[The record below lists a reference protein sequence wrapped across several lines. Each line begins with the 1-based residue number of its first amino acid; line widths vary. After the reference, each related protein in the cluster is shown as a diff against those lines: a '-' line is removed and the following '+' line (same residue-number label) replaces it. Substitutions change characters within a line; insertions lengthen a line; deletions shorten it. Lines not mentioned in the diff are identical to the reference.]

1 MNARAT
7 LPIEK
12 TARLVSRALGCS
24 PEDLAAGL
32 RPARADE
39 LNAVLDLRRQV
50 IGDSLSWDDEAYL
63 RWRYQFGA
71 PPGPAGEALAT
82 CWVCTL
88 GERLLGMVGVEPV
101 RLRAGEQV
109 CDAHVTMDIMVR
121 PELDGIGLGVWIN
134 QAICAR
140 LGCVLAV
147 GSNPNSRGVIART
160 FEPLP
165 DRRSYVHPLNF
176 GHFMAKRLSQGWLA
190 ALASRLASTAMLL
203 FRLMTLW
210 LASATIH
217 VSRTQELGAEVVD
230 LLAKAQRS
238 RRVELERSVER
249 LSQRLLHNP
258 RSPAQLWLAR
268 HGGELVGLMA
278 VRRTRVDADRH
289 ALQIMDVVLDRHH
302 EELALRALLA
312 RVAARGF
319 RDGAEYLSV
328 TLYDAELEAR
338 FSRLFFRHQP
348 HPYETMAWSCPEG
361 EFKDAVR
368 ARSAWSLMDIHT
380 DRDQG

>member
-1 MNARAT
+1 MSTRAA

-12 TARLVSRALGCS
+12 TARLVARALGCT
-24 PEDLAAGL
+24 PGELAAGL

-39 LNAVLDLRRQV
+39 LPSVLELRRLV
-50 IGDSLSWDDEAYL
+50 IGADLHWDDDAYL

-71 PPGPAGEALAT
+71 EGQGLAT

-88 GERLLGMVGVEPV
+88 GERLLGMIGVESL
-101 RLRAGEQV
+101 RLQAGEQV

-121 PELDGIGLGVWIN
+121 PELDGVGLGVWIN
-134 QAICAR
+134 QAICER

-165 DRRSYVHPLNF
+165 DRRSHAHPLNF
-176 GHFMAKRLSQGWLA
+176 GHFMAKRLSLGWLA
-190 ALASRLASTAMLL
+190 ALAAWAATTGMVL
-203 FRLMTLW
+203 FRVATLW
-210 LASATIH
+210 LASSTVQ
-217 VSRTQELGAEVVD
+217 VSQAEVLGPEVES
-230 LLAKAQRS
+230 LLERAKRS
-238 RRVELERSVER
+238 RRVEVFRSLKG
-249 LSQRLLHNP
+249 LSHRLLRNP
-258 RSPAQLWLAR
+258 RSPAQVWLAR
-268 HGGELVGLMA
+268 RGGEVVGLMA
-278 VRRTRVDADRH
+278 VRRTQVGEQRH

-302 EELALRALLA
+302 EDVALRALLA
-312 RVAARGF
+312 HVAARGF
-319 RDGAEYLSV
+319 REGAEYLSV
-328 TLYDAELEAR
+328 TLYAPELEAR

-361 EFKDAVR
+361 PFKDAVL
-368 ARSAWSLMDIHT
+368 ARNAWSLMDIHT

>member
-1 MNARAT
+1 MNARSA

-12 TARLVSRALGCS
+12 TARLVARALGCT
-24 PEDLAAGL
+24 PQDLAAGL

-39 LNAVLDLRRQV
+39 LPAVLGLRKQV
-50 IGDSLSWDDEAYL
+50 IGDGLNWDDEAYL
-63 RWRYQFGA
+63 RWRYQFGT
-71 PPGPAGEALAT
+71 PGAGLAT
-82 CWVCTL
+82 CWVCTQ
-88 GERLLGMVGVEPV
+88 GDRLLGMIGVEPV
-101 RLRAGEQV
+101 HLQAGEQA

-121 PELDGIGLGVWIN
+121 PELDGIGLGVWVN
-134 QAICAR
+134 QAICER

-165 DRRSYVHPLNF
+165 DRRSHAHPLNF
-176 GHFMAKRLSQGWLA
+176 GHFMAKRLSHGWLA
-190 ALASRLASTAMLL
+190 ALASWAATTAMVL
-203 FRLMTLW
+203 FRLTTLW
-210 LASATIH
+210 LASSTVH
-217 VSRTQELGAEVVD
+217 VEQAQELGPEVAS
-230 LLAKAQRS
+230 LLERAQRT
-238 RRVELERSVER
+238 RRVEVARSVKG

-258 RSPAQLWLAR
+258 RSPAQVWLAR
-268 HGGELVGLMA
+268 RAGEVVGLMA
-278 VRRTRVDADRH
+278 VRRTQVDAGRH

-302 EELALRALLA
+302 EDVVLRALLA

-319 RDGAEYLSV
+319 REGAEYLSV
-328 TLYDAELEAR
+328 TLYDPELEAR

-361 EFKDAVR
+361 EFKEAVKAR
-368 ARSAWSLMDIHT
+368 AAWSLMDIHT